1 MLYLMNVR
9 GRSWPLSRM
18 GRMVAARSAHRPDAG
33 RARRVWRA
41 RERGRAGGDA
51 LPLCFFGGW
60 GWRAP
65 LNPPMSNQLCK
76 SAEFAMTR
84 HSADACHSAKHQQ
97 RPRPRFGR
105 RCPSLAGEEHSEAAT
120 LARASVGV
128 VATSPASR
136 GGLPRERAS
145 VRDRTA
151 RGLSTWRPRRRSR
164 CAPHH
169 SGARRRRI
177 FSVSSSSLPAPSGVR
192 SVKGRRRASPLPWR
206 SRRRV
211 SCWRRDASPPRLA
224 SRRAIGRRARRAST
238 GFPAAPPARALD
250 GESIAPPPAR
260 IPSSPRLFSLV
271 RPPPSISPSQDG
283 LARPKLTR
291 ESLVSG
297 LSLGPKPPGSRP
309 SGLGK
314 TSRAP
319 AFKVRAPTISRLVRS
334 FQTNPFPAT
343 AARASAS
350 PLPGTL
356 RRLRS
361 TLTTLRASDPP
372 RSSSH
377 PSRARR

>member
-128 VATSPASR
+128 VATSRVTRRSSSR
-136 GGLPRERAS
+136 ARAS

-151 RGLSTWRPRRRSR
+151 RGLSTCRPRRRSR

-177 FSVSSSSLPAPSGVR
+177 FLRLVVVVARPIRRPFGQGTPARV
-192 SVKGRRRASPLPWR
+192 PLPRR

-224 SRRAIGRRARRAST
+224 SRCAIGRRARRAST
-238 GFPAAPPARALD
+238 GFPAAPPRAHSMGNHRPTTARGSPAHRV
-250 GESIAPPPAR
+250 SFPSSAPPL
-260 IPSSPRLFSLV
+260 PSP
-271 RPPPSISPSQDG
+271 PSQDG

-314 TSRAP
+314 TSRARP
-319 AFKVRAPTISRLVRS
+319 RSRYALRPTRGSFDRS
-334 FQTNPFPAT
+334 KRIHSPAT

-350 PLPGTL
+350 PSPE
-356 RRLRS
+356 
-361 TLTTLRASDPP
+361 
-372 RSSSH
+372 
-377 PSRARR
+377 PSVA